1 MCRRGA
7 CGDGGCAG
15 GVWKGCGIGRVCRA
29 GGCVWKSEEKA
40 GVVVRRLVSHGGQAG
55 CRMPG
60 LEMGAGCAGEAR
72 EAGEVG
78 GVELGRVPEGG
89 LCGTDSSRFS
99 DGVVAAGAGRAW
111 RRPFYLRQQVLWAG
125 LLNLRQK
132 VLRAG
137 GLYRIASLHSTY
149 VSCRFGFSSLAATVS
164 RQPHMCG
171 TKAGK
176 ADFRLWPNPLFLLF
190 VYLRYFCRDT
200 ALATGSNSS

>member
-1 MCRRGA
+1 MWRWRECRRGVERVRDRS
-7 CGDGGCAG
+7 GVPGRGGCLEVG
-15 GVWKGCGIGRVCRA
+15 G
-29 GGCVWKSEEKA
+29 KSRSCCQA
-40 GVVVRRLVSHGGQAG
+40 FGVARGQAG

-60 LEMGAGCAGEAR
+60 LEMGAWCAGEAR

-89 LCGTDSSRFS
+89 LCGTDSSRFL
-99 DGVVAAGAGRAW
+99 DGVVAAGAGQAW
-111 RRPFYLRQQVLWAG
+111 RRPFYLRRQVLWAG

-149 VSCRFGFSSLAATVS
+149 VSCRFGFSILAAAVS